1 MILTLMPELNR
12 GYRLRYCAKGVHGD
26 TVVLMT
32 VTRARRTKNQYAIV
46 ATERGMLVD
55 PKSAK
60 VDDKKWHHLAELL
73 ARTREAW

>member
-60 VDDKKWHHLAELL
+60 VEQKRFIYTIPMTPWG
-73 ARTREAW
+73 